1 MRCLPV
7 LAGLLCLLGSGF
19 RMVAQVPPAPTLF
32 TSTLISPS
40 RVNLAWRDNALNETS
55 YAVAVRV
62 GTTGAFS
69 LFPGGFLP
77 ANSTNFSAGG
87 LFYNTTYQFF
97 IQVANASGAANSVTN
112 TVVTPP
118 FPPPANVSVTAL
130 DSTRVKLTWQDVNSE
145 ETDYIV
151 AFRPGGSAQN
161 FAIFPGGL
169 LAANSTNFIAT
180 GLTPSASY
188 EFIVAAYF
196 DDENI
201 AQSAIF
207 QVDTKNAFLSLPFR
221 PAVVGQPFFHQ
232 LQVSTGFGEP
242 QEITLSGSLPSGID
256 FDSSARTLSGT
267 PAQAGVFPVTLQAS
281 YPSGDVAT
289 QVFNF
294 RIIHPLGPP
303 VVTAPIPA
311 QTLTKGGPAV
321 NVPLPN
327 YFTDLDAEKA
337 VRFQTTLGSFNLAL
351 YATATPLSVSNFLT
365 YVNRGDYNNTVVHR
379 SQPGFVVQ
387 GGSFRVSGTNLV
399 SYPLDPPVKNE
410 PGVEHLRGTVSY
422 AKAAGVEDSGTAGI
436 FFNLNDNSA
445 ILDPQ
450 NGGFAAFGRVT
461 GNGMSVVDAIAA
473 LPIGNY
479 FIELDGVSR
488 IFDQLPV
495 NAASAPTNYTPTNNV
510 IIQSVSN
517 IPPLQWSVGNP
528 SVTGIVSA
536 AIVGTNLQ
544 LTPVTLFGGVTE
556 LPVIATDLDGN
567 STTQLVTVQITSS
580 YTTWLNGFGLA
591 GTNSVPSADTDLDKR
606 ENSVEFAFGGNPT
619 TNDAAL
625 LRGTNVLVTA
635 NSQQFLAMRF
645 RLRKDLSGAT
655 ALLQGTPALGTTWT
669 NVWTSADIN
678 GPQVIEKLDQGEF
691 WGLLVR
697 DVVPVPASPTNRFL
711 QLRLQVP

>member
-1 MRCLPV
+1 V
-7 LAGLLCLLGSGF
+7 ALLCLLASGSPLL
-19 RMVAQVPPAPTLF
+19 AQLPPAPTFF
-32 TSTLISPS
+32 TTALVSPS
-40 RVNLAWRDNALNETS
+40 RVNLSWRDNAINETN

-62 GTTGAFS
+62 GTSGDFV
-69 LFPGGFLP
+69 LFPGGSLP

-97 IQVANASGAANSVTN
+97 VQVANPSGVANSVIN
-112 TVVTPP
+112 TVVTPA
-118 FPPPANVSVTAL
+118 FPAPANVSVTAL
-130 DSTRVKLTWQDVNSE
+130 DGTRVQLSWQDVNSV
-145 ETDYIV
+145 ETDYLV
-151 AFRPGGSAQN
+151 AFRQGSSGN
-161 FAIFPGGL
+161 FALFPGGL

-196 DDENI
+196 DDDNI
-201 AQSAIF
+201 AESPIF
-207 QVDTKNAFLSLPFR
+207 PVDTKNVFLSRPFSS
-221 PAVVGQPFFHQ
+221 AVVGVPFFHQ
-232 LQVSTGFGEP
+232 IQVSTGFGEP
-242 QEITLSGSLPSGID
+242 LEITLSGTLPDGID
-256 FDSSARTLSGT
+256 FDNAARTLSGT
-267 PAQAGVFPVTLQAS
+267 PTQAGVFPVTLQAS

-289 QVFNF
+289 QVFTF
-294 RIIHPLGPP
+294 RIIHPPGPP
-303 VVTAPIPA
+303 VVTAPIPT
-311 QTLTKGGPAV
+311 QNLTKGGPAV

-327 YFTDLDAEKA
+327 FFTDLDTEKA
-337 VRFQTTLGSFNLAL
+337 VRFQTTLGAFNLAL
-351 YATATPLSVSNFLT
+351 YATATPLSVSNFLN
-365 YVNRGDYNNTVVHR
+365 YVNRGDYSNTVVHR

-387 GGSFRVSGTNLV
+387 GGSFRVSGTNMV

-422 AKAAGVEDSGTAGI
+422 AKAAGVVDSGAAGL
-436 FFNLNDNSA
+436 FFNLNDNSP

-450 NGGFAAFGRVT
+450 SGGFAAFGRVT

-479 FIELDGVSR
+479 NILLDGVAR
-488 IFDQLPV
+488 FFDQLPV
-495 NAASAPTNYTPTNNV
+495 NAPIAPSIYNPANNV

-544 LTPVTLFGGVTE
+544 LTPLTLFGGVTE

-567 STTQLVTVQITSS
+567 SVTQLVNVQITSS

-591 GTNSVPSADTDLDKR
+591 GTNSVPGADTYLDRR
-606 ENSVEFAFGGNPT
+606 ENGVEFAFGGNPT

-625 LRGTNVLVTA
+625 LRGTNVLVTT

-655 ALLQGTPALGTTWT
+655 ALLQGTPALGTPWT
-669 NVWTSADIN
+669 NVWTSADLN
-678 GPQVIEKLDQGEF
+678 GAQVLEKLDQGEF

-697 DVVPVPASPTNRFL
+697 DVVPVSVSPTNRFL